1 MDGRGERKARI
12 NYRSNVARLE
22 KSRERKK
29 KEKGEEDQGCAL
41 SLSRNAVQRIVSG
54 EEERERGERVELDA
68 RGKERGVF
76 NSAPGHVF
84 QIEDNGKLRDAK

>member
-22 KSRERKK
+22 QSRERKK

-41 SLSRNAVQRIVSG
+41 SLSRNAVHRMVSG
-54 EEERERGERVELDA
+54 EEENAWNWTREGKKEEFLIPRRVTYF
-68 RGKERGVF
+68 K
-76 NSAPGHVF
+76 
-84 QIEDNGKLRDAK
+84 

>member
-1 MDGRGERKARI
+1 MEEEKGRRVLIIGRI
-12 NYRSNVARLE
+12 LLVSNN
-22 KSRERKK
+22 REREKK
-29 KEKGEEDQGCAL
+29 KEKGEEDRGCAL

>member
-1 MDGRGERKARI
+1 MEEEKGRRVLIIGRMLLV
-12 NYRSNVARLE
+12 SNN
-22 KSRERKK
+22 REREKK
-29 KEKGEEDQGCAL
+29 KEKGEEDRGCAL
-41 SLSRNAVQRIVSG
+41 SLSRNAVHRMVSG

>member
-1 MDGRGERKARI
+1 MEEEKGRRVLIIGRI
-12 NYRSNVARLE
+12 LLVSNN
-22 KSRERKK
+22 RERKK
-29 KEKGEEDQGCAL
+29 KRERRGRSGL
-41 SLSRNAVQRIVSG
+41 FSLSRNAVHRMVSG

>member
-1 MDGRGERKARI
+1 MLLV
-12 NYRSNVARLE
+12 SNN
-22 KSRERKK
+22 REREKK
-29 KEKGEEDQGCAL
+29 RERRGRSGLC
-41 SLSRNAVQRIVSG
+41 SLSRNAVHGMVSG